1 MRINLSPQ
9 TRKTVLKRIKTY
21 LRNNPTEM
29 KGIRSF
35 QRNHLESLITRLN
48 EFSPIE
54 TLNWN
59 IPDRRLFREVAVAA
73 GIQFVR
79 DYPML
84 YHTPNS
90 LRACFGMPT
99 RTDRKKG
106 RFSSIFYRNEAVERQ
121 LQPRIDDFDEL
132 LEKVRTVNHEG
143 FLDEVEILHR
153 YIKRVKGRRY
163 NDDILDAPESDHSEL
178 SIGSLRKFLEEFGFE
193 NLQEATETTEEH
205 LQDLDGVVLAPDM
218 IGRWKG
224 KECWIELKEYRDLRF
239 NSKVVFQIFRYLHQ
253 NPFVFLVSTSSL
265 DSFSQLLKQ
274 RTWTPKT
281 LQNWALKQKEQL
293 QDIISGWNSK
303 REKYRALGRMLKLD
317 PRFEALLLTL
327 TNEIVIREIGLSGT
341 ELKGIEKFLDLVGN
355 FQGEITVCDFED
367 IMMQREIPTDYC
379 LMMKM
384 DFPFDSFHRSKTN

>member
-1 MRINLSPQ
+1 
-9 TRKTVLKRIKTY
+9 
-21 LRNNPTEM
+21 M

-35 QRNHLESLITRLN
+35 QRNRLDSLIKRLD

-59 IPDRRLFREVAVAA
+59 VPERKLFREVAVAA

-79 DYPML
+79 EYPML

-121 LQPRIDDFDEL
+121 LRPRIDDFDEL
-132 LEKVRTVNHEG
+132 LEKVSKINHEK
-143 FLDEVEILHR
+143 FSEEVNILNR
-153 YIKRVKGRRY
+153 YIKRVKDRKY
-163 NDDILDAPESDHSEL
+163 IDDILDAPESDHSEM
-178 SIGSLRKFLEEFGFE
+178 SIGSLRQCLEAYGFE
-193 NLQEATETTEEH
+193 NLQEATETTEEN
-205 LQDLDGVVLAPDM
+205 LQDLDGVVLSPDM
-218 IGRWKG
+218 IGWWKE
-224 KECWIELKEYRDLRF
+224 KECWIELREYRDLRF
-239 NSKVVFQIFRYLHQ
+239 NSKVVFQVFRYLHQ
-253 NPFVFLVSTSSL
+253 NPFVFLVSTSPL
-265 DSFSQLLKQ
+265 DSFTQLLKE

-281 LQNWALKQKEQL
+281 LQNWALQQKEQL
-293 QDIISGWNSK
+293 QDIISGWNNK
-303 REKYRALGRMLKLD
+303 RDTYRDLGRRLKLN

-355 FQGEITVCDFED
+355 FQGKITVCDFEEF
-367 IMMQREIPTDYC
+367 MHQNEMPTDYC
-379 LMMKM
+379 LMLKM
-384 DFPFDSFHRSKTN
+384 DFPFDSIYQPTTN